1 MGRRKCSWLAVK
13 LRDQAVTLPK
23 LVVVTLH
30 KLPGTGGEG
39 VQSPINAED
48 RAVMLLRPPRPGRAE
63 PLPTS
68 RVSDGPTA
76 RQKARQ
82 FPAPAFCSP
91 GGTIQVVPPRQTCSR
106 ARNRSSPRRLPTR
119 ITCHERLRSFPGI
132 AVNQV
137 PLIRYFFFV
146 GSLLLAL
153 LFLADGYWADAS
165 SPSFAREARVD
176 KSIIRIQSAHK
187 WPEQIAFDTNQPT
200 IVPPP
205 LPLLASVPVANQW
218 QEAFAQLKQPSQ
230 QVSRPSAP
238 PKAKRKLA
246 RRVPAT
252 RVAAYP
258 AAPET
263 WPSGW

>member
-1 MGRRKCSWLAVK
+1 MFMACG
-13 LRDQAVTLPK
+13 Q
-23 LVVVTLH
+23 
-30 KLPGTGGEG
+30 
-39 VQSPINAED
+39 
-48 RAVMLLRPPRPGRAE
+48 
-63 PLPTS
+63 TS
-68 RVSDGPTA
+68 RSGGHSA
-76 RQKARQ
+76 KARGRDPPQ
-82 FPAPAFCSP
+82 AAWHRRRGGSVADQCRGQGGNVVASSSPGPSGTVADVEGIRWTDRKAKGPAVPRSGLCSP